1 MKLPGGDA
9 FAIHQNHMRKKFYHI
24 RRFKR
29 CLISFLARRWRIFSP
44 LLRAR
49 APLQVRHYASEKHS
63 QELLI
68 FLPGLGDVLD
78 EYELRG
84 FIDAVRQ
91 SAVPFDMTVADM
103 HLGYYISRT
112 SIQRL
117 REDII
122 VPARA
127 NGHQRISLAGISL
140 GGFGALY
147 YAMHHPDDIAR
158 LFLLAPYLG
167 DKRIIAEIAQAGG
180 AKNWISDSI
189 LEHDEPRKLWQSLK
203 RLANEASDLSFANFY
218 LAYGLEDNFAAGN
231 KLLADLLPAGHV
243 YTVHGKHDWRTWS
256 SLWNMLLAQ
265 SKDIFS

>member
-1 MKLPGGDA
+1 
-9 FAIHQNHMRKKFYHI
+9 MRKKFYHI

-103 HLGYYISRT
+103 DLGYYISRT

-189 LEHDEPRKLWQSLK
+189 LEHDDPRKLWQSLK

-218 LAYGLEDNFAAGN
+218 LAYGLQDNFAAGN
-231 KLLADLLPAGHV
+231 KLLADLLPPGHV